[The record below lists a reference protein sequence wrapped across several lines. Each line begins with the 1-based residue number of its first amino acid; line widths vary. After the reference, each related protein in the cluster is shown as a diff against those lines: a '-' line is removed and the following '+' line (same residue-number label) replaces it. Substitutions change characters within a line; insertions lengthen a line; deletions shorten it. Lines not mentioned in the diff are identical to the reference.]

1 MKLTTIQ
8 LDEGTKDKL
17 ENRKMH
23 PRESYDSVLKRI
35 LKNERLPSMEEMF
48 QQSDKIRQKK
58 KYTTNEIIEIS
69 HGLRAK

>member
-58 KYTTNEIIEIS
+58 GHK
-69 HGLRAK
+69 K